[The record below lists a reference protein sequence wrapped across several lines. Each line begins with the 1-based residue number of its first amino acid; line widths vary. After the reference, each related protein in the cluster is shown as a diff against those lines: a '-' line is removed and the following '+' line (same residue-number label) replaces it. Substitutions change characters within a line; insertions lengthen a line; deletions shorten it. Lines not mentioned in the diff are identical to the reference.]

1 MEVTNDP
8 VEWDLQEDFEILR
21 QFLKSRTGQ
30 RLIPRMLEELPP
42 LLASGD
48 VNEILIR
55 NGEVRGWQGAVK
67 ALLGLATSAL
77 PETPETPRGEYA
89 APEDDSKWSDGQK
102 LSFNKTP

>member
-42 LLASGD
+42 LLAGGG

-55 NGEVRGWQGAVK
+55 SGEVRGWQSAVK
-67 ALLGLATSAL
+67 VLLGLATPAS
-77 PETPETPRGEYA
+77 PETPEAPRGEYA
-89 APEDDSKWSDGQK
+89 APEDDSKWNDGQR